1 MQHDYFQLL
10 IQSAQRGRKN
20 AFIDLC
26 ELNAKKIYTLC
37 VRMLANEAVAKEIT
51 IQIFLQAWENIKFV
65 RKDTSFDIWLKGIAN
80 YTILEEI
87 RTKNKRN
94 ELKITGDTIPESINP
109 LEKSI
114 LSLPEIERIIFIMYQ
129 IEGYTFEEI
138 SDFLYEHSIEEIK
151 SRLRKTRREIAGV
164 LKDEL

>member
-20 AFIDLC
+20 AFVDLC
-26 ELNAKKIYTLC
+26 ELNAKKVYTLC
-37 VRMLANEAVAKEIT
+37 VRMLANERLAKEIT

-65 RKDTSFDIWLKGIAN
+65 RQDTSFDIWLKGIAN

-87 RTKNKRN
+87 RTKSKRTELNISGDDTASSDNK
-94 ELKITGDTIPESINP
+94 
-109 LEKSI
+109 LENFI
-114 LSLPEIERIIFIMYQ
+114 LSLPERERIIFIMYQ
-129 IEGYTFEEI
+129 IEGYTFQEI
-138 SDFLYEHSIEEIK
+138 ADFLYEHSKDEIK
-151 SRLRKTRREIAGV
+151 SILRDTRRKIAEA